1 MKLSD
6 TLRCDKNT
14 PIKELPYLS
23 FTTTRKGFEKVDC
36 RLCGC
41 SGDWDHLKGKK
52 HRNKEAE
59 VMHGMKTE
67 KELFKKFYAETYLSI
82 KYIPWREKMRKELEI
97 FDERGVWNGC
107 IFYSGVSVKNTPES
121 VIRATFSSLLF
132 RDAMALLELSI
143 IKCFMKETKKR
154 KVVATKDESNF
165 TTFETIRT
173 TRAHQILQLV
183 KPFLM
188 PMYISSDGI
197 RWRF

>member
-1 MKLSD
+1 ML
-6 TLRCDKNT
+6 
-14 PIKELPYLS
+14 
-23 FTTTRKGFEKVDC
+23 FTVYSTRKGFKMVDC
-36 RLCGC
+36 HLCGV
-41 SGDWDHLKGKK
+41 SGNWNHLNGKK
-52 HRNKEAE
+52 HRNNVKK
-59 VMHGMKTE
+59 KTDR
-67 KELFKKFYAETYLSI
+67 ELFKKLYAEELFKKLYAETYLSI

-97 FDERGVWNGC
+97 FEKRGVWNG
-107 IFYSGVSVKNTPES
+107 FKYNSGTPES

-132 RDAMALLELSI
+132 RDAMAILELSI

-154 KVVATKDESNF
+154 KVVATKDESNY

-188 PMYISSDGI
+188 PIVMEGFTYHPPTLHKQI

>member
-14 PIKELPYLS
+14 PIKELPYLR
-23 FTTTRKGFEKVDC
+23 FTTTSKGFERVDC
-36 RLCGC
+36 CICGV
-41 SGDWDHLKGKK
+41 SDRDLDHCNWKK
-52 HRNKEAE
+52 HRNKVAVFET
-59 VMHGMKTE
+59 MLT
-67 KELFKKFYAETYLSI
+67 KFYAVTYLSI
-82 KYIPWREKMRKELEI
+82 KYIPWREKMRKELES
-97 FDERGVWNGC
+97 FSESGVWNGF
-107 IFYSGVSVKNTPES
+107 IWNGGTPES

-132 RDAMALLELSI
+132 RDAMAILELSI

-154 KVVATKDESNF
+154 KVVATKDESNY

>member
-1 MKLSD
+1 M
-6 TLRCDKNT
+6 
-14 PIKELPYLS
+14 
-23 FTTTRKGFEKVDC
+23 VDC
-36 RLCGC
+36 HLCGV
-41 SGDWDHLKGKK
+41 SGNRNDHLNGKK
-52 HRNKEAE
+52 HRNKLAVFET
-59 VMHGMKTE
+59 GMKTD

-97 FDERGVWNGC
+97 FEKRGVWNG
-107 IFYSGVSVKNTPES
+107 FKYNSGTPES

-132 RDAMALLELSI
+132 RDAMAILELSI

-154 KVVATKDESNF
+154 KVVATKDESNY

-188 PMYISSDGI
+188 PKYIPSNVI